1 MSARLWVRFFLVLI
15 TSLVLLVI
23 FLLYRDH
30 QRYTLESALVPI
42 VKPDTPETKVRPED
56 PEGMDI
62 PNTELSVYEHLDD
75 KKTKLP
81 KPVVPA
87 NPVVSPLPAEEDPD
101 AQSPTEGDIPSEA
114 KPAEDATP
122 DIPFMPASSLKGA
135 MIDLGLFASQE
146 EAGQTW
152 ARAKANF
159 PPTFQ
164 GARPSLVR
172 DQGTYHLYVV
182 DLPDTQQAGDVC
194 AILSKI
200 GLFCQVTGP

>member
-42 VKPDTPETKVRPED
+42 VKPDTAETKVRPQD

-87 NPVVSPLPAEEDPD
+87 NPIIPPLPAEEDSD
-101 AQSPTEGDIPSEA
+101 AETPAGGAPSEA
-114 KPAEDATP
+114 KPAEDSAP
-122 DIPFMPASSLKGA
+122 DIRFMPASSLKGS
-135 MIDLGLFASQE
+135 MIDLGLFSSQE

-152 ARAKANF
+152 SRAKANF

-172 DQGTYHLYVV
+172 EQGMYHLYVV
-182 DLPDTQQAGDVC
+182 DIPDTQQAGDVC
-194 AILSKI
+194 MILTKI